1 MGSGRALMACLLYPF
16 RPDTLTPPM
25 NTPHFDLPS
34 LLAGLLA
41 CAVAVLVSTTLI
53 FVTFRLNSMIRRRG
67 EQSRLLLAG
76 HRSIA
81 IALGATILSQ
91 AILMRHAVFPV
102 MAVIRDLFV
111 EHASFRTILTVALQ
125 CAVFFV
131 IIGVVSIGSVWLA
144 DWLFNWLTGEL
155 PEHEEIFK
163 DNMAVAIFFAF
174 VLLAITAILNEGIE
188 DLSRSLI
195 PYGRSGVVRLP

>member
-1 MGSGRALMACLLYPF
+1 
-16 RPDTLTPPM
+16 M

-41 CAVAVLVSTTLI
+41 CAVAVLVSTALI

-81 IALGATILSQ
+81 IALGARILSQ

-111 EHASFRTILTVALQ
+111 EHASFSTILTVAFQ

-131 IIGVVSIGSVWLA
+131 IIGAVSIGSVCLA

-174 VLLAITAILNEGIE
+174 VLLAIPPTLRGG
-188 DLSRSLI
+188 DPI
-195 PYGRSGVVRLP
+195 PPERRGVRPR